1 MESGEVDSRQREHQ
15 IPEAQ
20 TDAFY
25 SVPFLCRVL
34 WGHRSDQIV
43 RRGSMMYS
51 CVASRRVT
59 TAEPWGHCVRR
70 LDIST
75 LAHYSGFP
83 NSCVADELTLKN

>member
-1 MESGEVDSRQREHQ
+1 
-15 IPEAQ
+15 
-20 TDAFY
+20 
-25 SVPFLCRVL
+25 
-34 WGHRSDQIV
+34 
-43 RRGSMMYS
+43 MMYS

-83 NSCVADELTLKN
+83 NSCVADELMLKN